1 MLFKGNQKHASAVT
15 NSVELLLGYKR
26 AFLMTIDVYMPLQK
40 YSCKKKKTNEFEKHG
55 HNSSVLAKGS
65 NTFVI
70 VITTDLF

>member
-1 MLFKGNQKHASAVT
+1 
-15 NSVELLLGYKR
+15 
-26 AFLMTIDVYMPLQK
+26 MTIDVYMPSQK

-55 HNSSVLAKGS
+55 HNSINVAKGN

>member
-1 MLFKGNQKHASAVT
+1 
-15 NSVELLLGYKR
+15 
-26 AFLMTIDVYMPLQK
+26 MTIDVYMPLQK

-70 VITTDLF
+70 VITTDLFWFYAQIPYQYIVIDHHPLHVVCGAMD

>member
-1 MLFKGNQKHASAVT
+1 
-15 NSVELLLGYKR
+15 
-26 AFLMTIDVYMPLQK
+26 MTIDVYMPLQK

-70 VITTDLF
+70 VNLRAAIIYIYDIYYWINYQRQYLILH